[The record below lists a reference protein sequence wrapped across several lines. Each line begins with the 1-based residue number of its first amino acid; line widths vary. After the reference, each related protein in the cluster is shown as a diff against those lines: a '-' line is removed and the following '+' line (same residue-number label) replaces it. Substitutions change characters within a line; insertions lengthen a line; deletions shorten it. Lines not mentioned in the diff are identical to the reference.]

1 MLHEMPRHLFFPVA
15 QHFSG
20 GLVDKMYPSA
30 GRTGHGFVAIGVNSR
45 RLVGQPYLN
54 VQAGWGTSENEFGHF
69 FILMVTAAARVDLPQ
84 TRRHGREGVCVPVDP
99 PSGSAAMPR
108 IKHLTIRNKINLAD
122 PAQVR
127 AWTRRLNL
135 SADSLKAV
143 VDKAGNFVAAIAA
156 KEVELRQAAQPNLP
170 VPPPENLLAEGEFPV
185 TA

>member
-1 MLHEMPRHLFFPVA
+1 
-15 QHFSG
+15 
-20 GLVDKMYPSA
+20 MYPSA

-99 PSGSAAMPR
+99 PSGSA
-108 IKHLTIRNKINLAD
+108 KINLAD